1 MAASKTILSSNFSF
15 LNALLLVFASHF
27 LVVGALVVGALV
39 VGALVVGA
47 VVVGAVVVGAVVVGA
62 VGAVVVGAVGAV
74 VVGALVQGFLHRVV
88 VVHGGGESDGGKSC
102 VAILSA
108 PA

>member
-27 LVVGALVVGALV
+27 LVVGALVVGAVV

-47 VVVGAVVVGAVVVGA
+47 VVVGAVV